1 MMKKIIYNIDRVV
14 GGEINAELFKKLE
27 GKNIWEFRTLYN
39 GRSYRLFAFWD
50 SCNGT
55 FVIVTHGIV
64 KKTQRTHIEGRSYNE
79 RISKGSK
86 KMTNMKTYTF
96 DEVKDELLGKVGT
109 PERDEH
115 DRKVAEAVN
124 AFRLGE
130 VVRERRLD
138 QNLTQEE
145 LGRRMG
151 VKKSQ
156 ISKLERGDDMSLRSM
171 RRVFRALG
179 VESATL
185 DLGAAGKVTLW

>member
-1 MMKKIIYNIDRVV
+1 
-14 GGEINAELFKKLE
+14 
-27 GKNIWEFRTLYN
+27 
-39 GRSYRLFAFWD
+39 
-50 SCNGT
+50 
-55 FVIVTHGIV
+55 
-64 KKTQRTHIEGRSYNE
+64 
-79 RISKGSK
+79 
-86 KMTNMKTYTF
+86 MKTYTF

-109 PERDEH
+109 SERDEH
-115 DRKVAEAVN
+115 ERKVAEAVN

-145 LGRRMG
+145 LGKRMG

-156 ISKLERGDDMSLRSM
+156 VSKLERGDDMSLRSM

-185 DLGAAGKVTLW
+185 DLGAAGKVALW